1 MPGTRCGPCSR
12 TWIDDRFE
20 QRFGAEIV
28 PVWGQTELGGLA
40 ASGRSGDRDRPSSCV
55 GSPLPGTDV
64 EIRDPEGRA
73 LPSDSIGEI
82 HVRSPWVMR
91 GYWGQP
97 KLSGQVLRDGWVA
110 TGDLGYLDA
119 AGRLFFSGR
128 LKAIIERAGENI
140 SALRARGGDRRAS
153 RRRGVCLLQRSRTR
167 CGTEEAKAV
176 VVPRTA
182 ASLDLPALVRFS
194 SKTTRGLQGSPLLG
208 GLRRAAPDAL
218 LEGRLRRARRS
229 A

>member
-28 PVWGQTELGGLA
+28 PVWGQTELGALA
-40 ASGRSGDRDRPSSCV
+40 AAGRSGDRDRPASCV
-55 GSPLPGTDV
+55 GSPMPGTDIV

-73 LPSDSIGEI
+73 LPSDSVGEI

-97 KLSGQVLRDGWVA
+97 KLSGQVLRDGWDRDRRSRLSGCGWTTVLLRSPE
-110 TGDLGYLDA
+110 GDHQ
-119 AGRLFFSGR
+119 AGR
-128 LKAIIERAGENI
+128 GEHLG
-140 SALRARGGDRRAS
+140 ARARGGDRRAS
-153 RRRGVCLLQRSRTR
+153 RRRGVCLLQRSGPAANRGGEGGRRTEDGSVAR
-167 CGTEEAKAV
+167 
-176 VVPRTA
+176 
-182 ASLDLPALVRFS
+182 PAGAREVLLQA
-194 SKTTRGLQGSPLLG
+194 TRGLQGSPLLG